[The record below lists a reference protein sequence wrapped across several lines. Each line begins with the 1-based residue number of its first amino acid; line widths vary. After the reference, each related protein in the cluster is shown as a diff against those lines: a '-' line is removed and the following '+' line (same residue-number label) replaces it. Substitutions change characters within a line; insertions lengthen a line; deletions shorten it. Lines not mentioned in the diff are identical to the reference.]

1 VLERFS
7 WHAVAVATAEAYERA
22 IARSADLPDEE
33 RGTPC
38 ADR

>member
-7 WHAVAVATAEAYERA
+7 WHAVAVATAAAYERA
-22 IARSADLPDEE
+22 IEQKRT
-33 RGTPC
+33 RTTH